1 MLRFGRTP
9 LNLSKLPYPKDV
21 DREHQNLLDRIMA
34 FDIDGGPRQL
44 SFAARLA
51 RENDWTVPFA
61 ERVIGE
67 YKRFAFL
74 TMTAGHPCTP
84 SDQVDQAWH
93 LHLTYTK
100 SYWDR
105 FCGEVL
111 PRPLHHNPTEGGR
124 AEDAKFDDWYART
137 LESYEQT
144 FGSPPPSDIWPAAS
158 IRFGEDVHFT
168 RVNTRRNWIL
178 PKRAVGMG
186 GLALGVI
193 LAIGGCSAR
202 EVVLVTS
209 LFLGFCLIL
218 GVVGILIVG
227 LNRRFGSNGGNG
239 GAGCGGSSG
248 TDSGGG
254 GWFSNL
260 FPGGDGADSGG
271 CGGGGCGGGCG
282 GD

>member
-1 MLRFGRTP
+1 
-9 LNLSKLPYPKDV
+9 V
-21 DREHQNLLDRIMA
+21 DREQRNLLDRIMA
-34 FDIDGGPRQL
+34 FDIDGGPRSF

-51 RENDWTVPFA
+51 RENDWTPSFA
-61 ERVIGE
+61 NRVIDE

-74 TMTAGHPCTP
+74 ATTAGHPCTP

-100 SYWDR
+100 SYWER
-105 FCGEVL
+105 FCGEAL

-137 LESYEQT
+137 LESYERT
-144 FGSPPPSDIWPAAS
+144 FGSPPPSDIWPPAS

-186 GLALGVI
+186 ALAIGAI
-193 LAIGGCSAR
+193 FAIGGCTAK

-209 LFLGFCLIL
+209 LIVGFGLIFVL
-218 GVVGILIVG
+218 VAALIAG
-227 LNRRFGSNGGNG
+227 LNRKYGRNGNG
-239 GAGCGGSSG
+239 DAGAGCGGSCGGSE
-248 TDSGGG
+248 SGG

-260 FPGGDGADSGG
+260 FSGGDGADSGG
-271 CGGGGCGGGCG
+271 CGGGGCGGGRG